1 MPTSINDDEK
11 RVRCY
16 LLRLASEEEL
26 DQIEETFL
34 ATSDHAE
41 LISDAERR
49 LIADYVQRR
58 LSDEEKR
65 AFEQNYLVTNER
77 QEQLAIAQAL
87 GEMANAVPQEAH
99 RQHVLGEERPS
110 FWRRVLD
117 WVGAP
122 GPTVG
127 FATAVITVI
136 LLSTNAVLFLRW
148 RNQEHQTE
156 VASRQIRELQAS
168 KKAPPPPVATAHVIG
183 IPVLKLEETNLSA
196 GEVQKLT
203 FRLPLEVPDTIQI
216 PLELPVAIEGAT
228 IDVILSSSGR
238 SVWSEPAVHLRRA
251 GTVLQAGLT
260 IPFSVL
266 RQYIG
271 QPLKLEVVERAHADL
286 GTFQLTFEVEK

>member
-41 LISDAERR
+41 LISDVERR

-87 GEMANAVPQEAH
+87 GEMANAIPQEAH
-99 RQHVLGEERPS
+99 RQHVLGDERPS
-110 FWRRVLD
+110 FWRRFLD
-117 WVGAP
+117 WFGAP

-136 LLSTNAVLFLRW
+136 LLWTNAVLFLRW

-156 VASRQIRELQAS
+156 VASQQIRELQAS
-168 KKAPPPPVATAHVIG
+168 KQSTKLPAATALVVG
-183 IPVLKLEETNLSA
+183 IPVLKVDETSLSG
-196 GEVQKLT
+196 GEQQKLT
-203 FRLPLEVPDTIQI
+203 FRLPAHVPDTIEI
-216 PLELPVAIEGAT
+216 PLELPASVDGAT
-228 IDVILSSSGR
+228 VDVTLFSSGR
-238 SVWSEPAVHLRRA
+238 PIWSESAIHLRNA
-251 GTVLQAGLT
+251 GKVLQADLM

-266 RQYIG
+266 QPHIG
-271 QPLKLEVVERAHADL
+271 GPLKLEVVERGHADL
-286 GTFQLTFEVEK
+286 GAFGLIFEVER